1 MALDA
6 LTGHIEDRG
15 LEQEMRSSYLDYAM
29 SVIVGR
35 ALPDV
40 RDGLKPVHRR
50 VLYAMHDI
58 GLQPTRPYRKCAFIV
73 GEVMGKYHPHG
84 DSAIYDTLVR
94 MAQDFSLRYLLVD
107 GQGNFGSIDDD
118 PAAAMRYCVTGDT
131 RVATPRGTVRI
142 DSLAPDAGPESDTE
156 IETQVLDRLGRPVSA
171 SRLFHSG
178 DHPTLR
184 LRTAQGHELTGTH
197 NHPVLCLVDMA
208 GVPLLL
214 WKLLEEIE
222 PGDRVLISRTPH
234 EADRATSEEERR
246 LALLAGALV
255 SEGWVSPQRV
265 GFNDADADFFNE
277 VVAAYDAI
285 VGGPRY
291 VYSRTI
297 ASGSVIHELDV
308 QNLGRFRESPLSEL
322 TGLAREKKVP
332 EFVWRGSAGF
342 KRAFLA
348 ALFTG
353 DGPSS
358 PLPQNTI
365 QVSYSTC
372 SEQLA
377 RDVQLLLLESGVVSR
392 ICRYGKGELEVVV
405 SDRRDARLFAE
416 NVGFLGTKQDE
427 LLGALARIPESSRA
441 LSRDHVPFLADY
453 IRSAAGSTGAAGSW
467 LQRHNIDRVE
477 RWEQGG
483 TAILERIASEEVRSV
498 VSPLTSG
505 DYFYA
510 EVESVVDAGVRAVY
524 SIRVDSDDHSF
535 LTNGFV
541 SHNTEARLGRL
552 ATELLRDIDA
562 DTVDFGPNYDES
574 TQEPQVLPAR
584 FPNLL
589 VNGTSGIA
597 VGMATNIP
605 PHNLR
610 EVAAA
615 VTAYID
621 DPQIDLAGLMQHVKG
636 PDFPGGG
643 IMSREGIRDAY
654 ASGRGSIRVRAR
666 AHVEPLKG
674 GKEAIIVT
682 ELPFMVKKGGEG
694 GLITKIADLARDKK
708 LEGISD
714 LRDESDERS
723 GMRLVIELKR
733 GGPPAKVVL
742 NNLYKKTAMQSTFG
756 ANMVAL
762 VDGVPRTLSLLEL
775 IEHYVEHQRE
785 VVTRRTQYELRRAE
799 ARAHILE
806 GLLVALDNLDAVI
819 KLIRGS
825 SDPDTA
831 RDGLI
836 EKFELSREQ
845 AQAIL
850 DMRLQRLTALEADKV
865 RAEHADL
872 MERIGELRA
881 ILGDEAKVM
890 GLVKDELAE
899 VVESYGDERR
909 TELAHFEGDVG
920 IEDMIADQQM
930 VISLTA
936 SGYVKRLALATYR
949 QQHRGG
955 VGVMGM
961 NMKEDDY
968 IAHLHI
974 SSTHDYLLFF
984 TNRGKVYRLKV
995 YELPEGSRTSK
1006 GSSLRNLLPL
1016 REGEKVMAVIP
1027 TRDFKE
1033 NKYLAFATAKG
1044 LIKKT
1049 EFLAYN
1055 TPIRADGIIAIKIRD
1070 DDELVQ
1076 VRLTS
1081 GEDDILMVSHSG
1093 HAARFS
1099 EELVR
1104 SMGRDTSGIKGMNVA
1119 GAGNRVLAMDVA
1131 RNDTELFVVT
1141 ENGYGKRTPVS
1152 EYPVKGRGTKGV
1164 LTAKLTAKKGGLAGA
1179 LIVGEHQELLFI
1191 SQNGM
1196 VQRTSVGGISQMGRS
1211 TQGVKVM
1218 NIKDDDRVSA
1228 VALVVESEEAP
1239 AVADGPQPE
1248 ELPGGDGASA
1258 DGNSPEG

>member
-1 MALDA
+1 MVLDA
-6 LTGHIEDRG
+6 LTGNIEDRA

-50 VLYAMHDI
+50 VLYSMHDL
-58 GLQPTRPYRKCAFIV
+58 GLQPTRPYRKCAYIV

-107 GQGNFGSIDDD
+107 GQGNFGSIDED
-118 PAAAMRYCVTGDT
+118 PAAAMRY
-131 RVATPRGTVRI
+131 
-142 DSLAPDAGPESDTE
+142 
-156 IETQVLDRLGRPVSA
+156 
-171 SRLFHSG
+171 
-178 DHPTLR
+178 
-184 LRTAQGHELTGTH
+184 
-197 NHPVLCLVDMA
+197 
-208 GVPLLL
+208 
-214 WKLLEEIE
+214 
-222 PGDRVLISRTPH
+222 
-234 EADRATSEEERR
+234 
-246 LALLAGALV
+246 
-255 SEGWVSPQRV
+255 
-265 GFNDADADFFNE
+265 
-277 VVAAYDAI
+277 
-285 VGGPRY
+285 
-291 VYSRTI
+291 
-297 ASGSVIHELDV
+297 
-308 QNLGRFRESPLSEL
+308 
-322 TGLAREKKVP
+322 
-332 EFVWRGSAGF
+332 
-342 KRAFLA
+342 
-348 ALFTG
+348 
-353 DGPSS
+353 
-358 PLPQNTI
+358 
-365 QVSYSTC
+365 
-372 SEQLA
+372 
-377 RDVQLLLLESGVVSR
+377 
-392 ICRYGKGELEVVV
+392 
-405 SDRRDARLFAE
+405 
-416 NVGFLGTKQDE
+416 
-427 LLGALARIPESSRA
+427 
-441 LSRDHVPFLADY
+441 
-453 IRSAAGSTGAAGSW
+453 
-467 LQRHNIDRVE
+467 
-477 RWEQGG
+477 
-483 TAILERIASEEVRSV
+483 
-498 VSPLTSG
+498 
-505 DYFYA
+505 
-510 EVESVVDAGVRAVY
+510 
-524 SIRVDSDDHSF
+524 
-535 LTNGFV
+535 
-541 SHNTEARLGRL
+541 TEARLGRL

-574 TQEPQVLPAR
+574 TSEPLVLPSR

-589 VNGTSGIA
+589 VNGTSEIA

-610 EVAAA
+610 EVAGA

-621 DPQIDLAGLMQHVKG
+621 NPEIDLAGLMEHVKG

-643 IMSREGIRDAY
+643 IMSMEGIREAY

-674 GKEAIIVT
+674 GKEAIVVT
-682 ELPFMVKKGGEG
+682 ELPFMVKKLGDN
-694 GLITKIADLARDKK
+694 GLVAKIAELVREKK
-708 LEGISD
+708 LDGISD
-714 LRDESDERS
+714 IRDETDER

-775 IEHYVEHQRE
+775 IHYYVEHQRE
-785 VVTRRTQYELRRAE
+785 VVTRRTQFELRRAE

-825 SDPDTA
+825 KDPDAA
-831 RDGLI
+831 REGLI

-881 ILGDEAKVM
+881 ILGDEARVM
-890 GLVKDELAE
+890 GLVKDELTE
-899 VVESYGDERR
+899 VVDSYGDERR
-909 TELAHFEGDVG
+909 TEIVHFEGDVG

-936 SGYVKRLALATYR
+936 SGYVKRLPLATYR

-961 NMKEDDY
+961 NLKEDDY

-1016 REGEKVMAVIP
+1016 REGETVMAVIP

-1033 NKYLAFATAKG
+1033 NKYLVFATADG

-1049 EFLAYN
+1049 EFLSYN
-1055 TPIRADGIIAIKIRD
+1055 TPIRADGIIAIKVRD
-1070 DDELVQ
+1070 GDELVQ

-1081 GEDDILMVSHSG
+1081 GEDDILMVSQSG

-1099 EELVR
+1099 EQLVR
-1104 SMGRDTSGIKGMNVA
+1104 PMGRDTSGIKGMNVA
-1119 GAGNRVLAMDVA
+1119 GADNRVLAMDIA

-1141 ENGYGKRTPVS
+1141 ENGYGKRTLVS

-1164 LTAKLTAKKGGLAGA
+1164 LTAKLTEKKGGLAGA
-1179 LIVGEHQELLFI
+1179 LIVGEHQDLLFI

-1196 VQRTSVGGISQMGRS
+1196 VQRTSVSGISKMGRS
-1211 TQGVKVM
+1211 TQGVRVM

-1228 VALVVESEEAP
+1228 VALVVESDDEDGDGNGNGDGNGVSPAEAP
-1239 AVADGPQPE
+1239 TLEEGADV
-1248 ELPGGDGASA
+1248 DGAA
-1258 DGNSPEG
+1258 ANGGVG

>member
-6 LTGHIEDRG
+6 LTGRIEERE
-15 LEQEMRSSYLDYAM
+15 LEKEMRSSYLDYAM

-35 ALPDV
+35 ALPDA

-50 VLYAMHDI
+50 VLYAMHDV
-58 GLQPTRPYRKCAFIV
+58 GLQPTRAYRKCAFIV

-94 MAQDFSLRYLLVD
+94 MAQDFSLRYQLVD

-118 PAAAMRYCVTGDT
+118 PAAAMRYCVSGDT
-131 RVATPRGTVRI
+131 RVATPSGTVRI
-142 DSLAPDAGPESDTE
+142 DSLAPEVEPNSDNDVDLE
-156 IETQVLDRLGRPVSA
+156 VLDRLGRPVKVSK
-171 SRLFHSG
+171 LFHSG
-178 DHPTLR
+178 EHPTLR
-184 LRTAQGHELTGTH
+184 LRTRHGHELTGTH
-197 NHPVLCLVDMA
+197 NHPVLCLVDME

-214 WKLLEEIE
+214 WKLLEEIS
-222 PGDRVLISRTPH
+222 PGDRVLISRTPQGL
-234 EADRATSEEERR
+234 EESSLPLSSSDEQ
-246 LALLAGALV
+246 LALLAGAFV
-255 SEGWVSPQRV
+255 SEGWISSKRA
-265 GFNDADADFFNE
+265 GFNNVDKDFFDS
-277 VVAAYDAI
+277 VLDAYDSV
-285 VGGPRY
+285 VGGARY
-291 VYSRTI
+291 VSARHI
-297 ASGSVIHELDV
+297 ASGSLLHELDI
-308 QNLGRFRESPLSEL
+308 QNLDALRESPLVAIVGKAS
-322 TGLAREKKVP
+322 AKRVP
-332 EFVWRGSAGF
+332 EFVWRSGGAF
-342 KRAFLA
+342 KRAFLRS
-348 ALFTG
+348 LFTG
-353 DGPSS
+353 DGSS
-358 PLPQNTI
+358 SLLPRNSI
-365 QVSYSTC
+365 QVSYSTY

-392 ICRYGKGELEVVV
+392 ICRYETGEFKVVI
-405 SDRRDARLFAE
+405 SNRRDARLFARH
-416 NVGFLGTKQDE
+416 VGFLGAKQAKLAD
-427 LLGALARIPESSRA
+427 ALATIPEASRA
-441 LSRDHVPFLADY
+441 LSHDHVPYVADY
-453 IRSAAGSTGAAGSW
+453 IRGEGGSRWSERDW
-467 LQRHNIDRVE
+467 LRRHNVDRIE

-483 TAILERIASEEVRSV
+483 SAIMERIESAEVRDV
-498 VSPLTSG
+498 VEPLVTG

-510 EVESVVDAGVRAVY
+510 EVESVEDAGVQPVF
-524 SIRVDSDDHSF
+524 SIRVESEDHSF
-535 LTNGFV
+535 LTNSFV
-541 SHNTEARLGRL
+541 SHNTEARLTRL

-574 TQEPQVLPAR
+574 TQEPLVLPAR

-615 VTAYID
+615 VAAYID
-621 DPQIDLAGLMQHVKG
+621 DSEIDLAGLMEHVKG

-654 ASGRGSIRVRAR
+654 ASGRGSIKVRAR

-674 GKEAIIVT
+674 GKEAIVVT
-682 ELPFMVKKGGEG
+682 ELPFTVKKLGDG
-694 GLITKIADLARDKK
+694 GLVTKIADLVRDKK

-714 LRDESDERS
+714 LRDESDGS

-742 NNLYKKTAMQSTFG
+742 NNLYKKTAMQTTFG

-762 VDGVPRTLSLLEL
+762 VDGVPKTLSLREL
-775 IEHYVEHQRE
+775 IHHYVDHQRE

-819 KLIRGS
+819 ALIRGS
-825 SDPDTA
+825 SDPDAA
-831 RDGLI
+831 REGLI
-836 EKFELSREQ
+836 AKFELSREQ

-890 GLVKDELAE
+890 ALVKEELVE
-899 VVESYGDERR
+899 IVESYGDERR

-936 SGYVKRLALATYR
+936 SGYVKRLPLATYR

-974 SSTHDYLLFF
+974 CSTHDYLLFF
-984 TNRGKVYRLKV
+984 TNKGKVYRLKV
-995 YELPEGSRTSK
+995 YELPEGSRTAK
-1006 GSSLRNLLPL
+1006 GSALVNLLPL

-1044 LIKKT
+1044 QFKKT

-1055 TPIRADGIIAIKIRD
+1055 TPIRADGIIAIKVRD
-1070 DDELVQ
+1070 GDELVQ

-1081 GEDDILMVSHSG
+1081 GEDDILMVSKSA
-1093 HAARFS
+1093 HAVRFS
-1099 EELVR
+1099 EGEAR
-1104 SMGRDTSGIKGMNVA
+1104 PMGRDTSGVKGMNVSA
-1119 GAGNRVLAMDVA
+1119 KVGREPNRVLAMDVA
-1131 RNDTELFVVT
+1131 RDDTELFVVT
-1141 ENGYGKRTPVS
+1141 ENGYGKRTS
-1152 EYPVKGRGTKGV
+1152 IAEYPRKGRGTKGV
-1164 LTAKLTAKKGGLAGA
+1164 LTAKLTEKKGGLAGA
-1179 LIVGEHQELLFI
+1179 LIVREHQELLFI
-1191 SQNGM
+1191 SQLGM
-1196 VQRTSVGGISQMGRS
+1196 VQRTSASGISLMGRP

-1218 NIKDDDRVSA
+1218 NIKDDDRISA
-1228 VALVVESEEAP
+1228 VALVVESGESAP
-1239 AVADGPQPE
+1239 TNGDTPQD
-1248 ELPGGDGASA
+1248 EL
-1258 DGNSPEG
+1258 EV

>member
-1 MALDA
+1 MALEA

-15 LEQEMRSSYLDYAM
+15 LEKEMRSSYLDYAM

-118 PAAAMRYCVTGDT
+118 PAAAMRY
-131 RVATPRGTVRI
+131 
-142 DSLAPDAGPESDTE
+142 
-156 IETQVLDRLGRPVSA
+156 
-171 SRLFHSG
+171 
-178 DHPTLR
+178 
-184 LRTAQGHELTGTH
+184 
-197 NHPVLCLVDMA
+197 
-208 GVPLLL
+208 
-214 WKLLEEIE
+214 
-222 PGDRVLISRTPH
+222 
-234 EADRATSEEERR
+234 
-246 LALLAGALV
+246 
-255 SEGWVSPQRV
+255 
-265 GFNDADADFFNE
+265 
-277 VVAAYDAI
+277 
-285 VGGPRY
+285 
-291 VYSRTI
+291 
-297 ASGSVIHELDV
+297 
-308 QNLGRFRESPLSEL
+308 
-322 TGLAREKKVP
+322 
-332 EFVWRGSAGF
+332 
-342 KRAFLA
+342 
-348 ALFTG
+348 
-353 DGPSS
+353 
-358 PLPQNTI
+358 
-365 QVSYSTC
+365 
-372 SEQLA
+372 
-377 RDVQLLLLESGVVSR
+377 
-392 ICRYGKGELEVVV
+392 
-405 SDRRDARLFAE
+405 
-416 NVGFLGTKQDE
+416 
-427 LLGALARIPESSRA
+427 
-441 LSRDHVPFLADY
+441 
-453 IRSAAGSTGAAGSW
+453 
-467 LQRHNIDRVE
+467 
-477 RWEQGG
+477 
-483 TAILERIASEEVRSV
+483 
-498 VSPLTSG
+498 
-505 DYFYA
+505 
-510 EVESVVDAGVRAVY
+510 
-524 SIRVDSDDHSF
+524 
-535 LTNGFV
+535 
-541 SHNTEARLGRL
+541 TEARLGRL

-574 TQEPQVLPAR
+574 TQEPLVLPAR

-615 VTAYID
+615 VNAYID
-621 DPQIDLAGLMQHVKG
+621 DPAIDLEGLMQHVKG

-674 GKEAIIVT
+674 GKEAIVVT
-682 ELPFMVKKGGEG
+682 ELPFTVKKLGDS
-694 GLITKIADLARDKK
+694 GLVTKIADLVREKK
-708 LEGISD
+708 LDGISD
-714 LRDESDERS
+714 LRDETDERS

-742 NNLYKKTAMQSTFG
+742 NNLYKKTAMQTTFG

-762 VDGVPRTLSLLEL
+762 VDGVPKTLSLLEL
-775 IEHYVEHQRE
+775 IHHYVDHQRE

-819 KLIRGS
+819 ALIRGS
-825 SDPDTA
+825 DDPDAA

-836 EKFELSREQ
+836 AEFELTREQ

-881 ILGDEAKVM
+881 ILGDEARVM
-890 GLVKDELAE
+890 RLVKDELAE
-899 VVESYGDERR
+899 VVEAYGDERR
-909 TELAHFEGDVG
+909 TELAVFEGDVG

-936 SGYVKRLALATYR
+936 SGYVKRLPLATYR

-961 NMKEDDY
+961 NLKDDDY

-974 SSTHDYLLFF
+974 SSTHDFLLFF

-995 YELPEGSRTSK
+995 YELPEGSRNAK
-1006 GSSLRNLLPL
+1006 GSSLNNLLPL

-1033 NKYLAFATAKG
+1033 NKYLAFATAQG

-1055 TPIRADGIIAIKIRD
+1055 TPIRADGIIAIKVRD
-1070 DDELVQ
+1070 GDELVQ

-1093 HAARFS
+1093 HASRFS

-1104 SMGRDTSGIKGMNVA
+1104 PMGRDTSGIKGMNVA
-1119 GAGNRVLAMDVA
+1119 AKDNRVLAMDIA

-1152 EYPVKGRGTKGV
+1152 DYPVKGRGTKGV
-1164 LTAKLTAKKGGLAGA
+1164 LTARLTEKKGGLAGA

-1196 VQRTSVGGISQMGRS
+1196 VQRTSVSGISQMGRS

-1228 VALVVESEEAP
+1228 VALVVESDTPEAP
-1239 AVADGPQPE
+1239 PAEVEEPPEVPPAEPQGE
-1248 ELPGGDGASA
+1248 ELPPQDGASA
-1258 DGNSPEG
+1258 DGDGG

>member
-6 LTGHIEDRG
+6 LTGRIEERE
-15 LEQEMRSSYLDYAM
+15 LEKEMRSSYLDYAM

-50 VLYAMHDI
+50 VLYAMHDV
-58 GLQPTRPYRKCAFIV
+58 GLQPTRAYRKCAFIV

-118 PAAAMRYCVTGDT
+118 PAAAMRY
-131 RVATPRGTVRI
+131 
-142 DSLAPDAGPESDTE
+142 
-156 IETQVLDRLGRPVSA
+156 
-171 SRLFHSG
+171 
-178 DHPTLR
+178 
-184 LRTAQGHELTGTH
+184 
-197 NHPVLCLVDMA
+197 
-208 GVPLLL
+208 
-214 WKLLEEIE
+214 
-222 PGDRVLISRTPH
+222 
-234 EADRATSEEERR
+234 
-246 LALLAGALV
+246 
-255 SEGWVSPQRV
+255 
-265 GFNDADADFFNE
+265 
-277 VVAAYDAI
+277 
-285 VGGPRY
+285 
-291 VYSRTI
+291 
-297 ASGSVIHELDV
+297 
-308 QNLGRFRESPLSEL
+308 
-322 TGLAREKKVP
+322 
-332 EFVWRGSAGF
+332 
-342 KRAFLA
+342 
-348 ALFTG
+348 
-353 DGPSS
+353 
-358 PLPQNTI
+358 
-365 QVSYSTC
+365 
-372 SEQLA
+372 
-377 RDVQLLLLESGVVSR
+377 
-392 ICRYGKGELEVVV
+392 
-405 SDRRDARLFAE
+405 
-416 NVGFLGTKQDE
+416 
-427 LLGALARIPESSRA
+427 
-441 LSRDHVPFLADY
+441 
-453 IRSAAGSTGAAGSW
+453 
-467 LQRHNIDRVE
+467 
-477 RWEQGG
+477 
-483 TAILERIASEEVRSV
+483 
-498 VSPLTSG
+498 
-505 DYFYA
+505 
-510 EVESVVDAGVRAVY
+510 
-524 SIRVDSDDHSF
+524 
-535 LTNGFV
+535 
-541 SHNTEARLGRL
+541 TEARLTRL

-574 TQEPQVLPAR
+574 TQEPLVLPAR

-610 EVAAA
+610 EVAGA
-615 VTAYID
+615 
-621 DPQIDLAGLMQHVKG
+621 
-636 PDFPGGG
+636 GGG

-654 ASGRGSIRVRAR
+654 ASGRGSIKVRAR

-674 GKEAIIVT
+674 GKEAIVVT
-682 ELPFMVKKGGEG
+682 ELPFTVKKLGDG
-694 GLITKIADLARDKK
+694 GLVTKIADLVREKK

-714 LRDESDERS
+714 LRDESDGS

-742 NNLYKKTAMQSTFG
+742 NNLYKKTSMQTTFG

-762 VDGVPRTLSLLEL
+762 VDGVPRTLSLREL
-775 IEHYVEHQRE
+775 IHHYVDHQRE

-819 KLIRGS
+819 KLIRAS
-825 SDPDTA
+825 SDPDAA
-831 RDGLI
+831 RDGLMDQ
-836 EKFELSREQ
+836 FELSREQ

-872 MERIGELRA
+872 MERIGELRE

-890 GLVKDELAE
+890 ALVKEELAE
-899 VVESYGDERR
+899 IVEAYGDERR

-936 SGYVKRLALATYR
+936 SGYVKRLPLATYR
-949 QQHRGG
+949 KQHRGG

-961 NMKEDDY
+961 NLKDDDY

-974 SSTHDYLLFF
+974 SSTHDFLLFF

-995 YELPEGSRTSK
+995 YELPEGSRNAK
-1006 GSSLRNLLPL
+1006 GSSLNNLLPL

-1033 NKYLAFATAKG
+1033 NRYLAFATAKG
-1044 LIKKT
+1044 LVKKT

-1055 TPIRADGIIAIKIRD
+1055 TPIRADGIIAIKVRD
-1070 DDELVQ
+1070 GDELVQ

-1093 HAARFS
+1093 HASRFS
-1099 EELVR
+1099 EEHVR
-1104 SMGRDTSGIKGMNVA
+1104 TMGRDTSGVKGMNVS
-1119 GAGNRVLAMDVA
+1119 GKGNRVLAMDIA

-1164 LTAKLTAKKGGLAGA
+1164 LTAKLTEKKGGLAGA
-1179 LIVGEHQELLFI
+1179 LIAGEHQELLFI

-1218 NIKDDDRVSA
+1218 NIKDDDVVSA
-1228 VALVVESEEAP
+1228 VALVVESDSESPTEP
-1239 AVADGPQPE
+1239 EGPPPE
-1248 ELPGGDGASA
+1248 ELPAIEQDSVDGSSA
-1258 DGNSPEG
+1258 DGS

>member
-1 MALDA
+1 MAGYDTLSG
-6 LTGHIEDRG
+6 GHIEDRG

-50 VLYAMHDI
+50 VLYAMHDL
-58 GLQPTRPYRKCAFIV
+58 GMQPTRPYRKCAFIV

-118 PAAAMRYCVTGDT
+118 PAAAMRY
-131 RVATPRGTVRI
+131 
-142 DSLAPDAGPESDTE
+142 
-156 IETQVLDRLGRPVSA
+156 
-171 SRLFHSG
+171 
-178 DHPTLR
+178 
-184 LRTAQGHELTGTH
+184 
-197 NHPVLCLVDMA
+197 
-208 GVPLLL
+208 
-214 WKLLEEIE
+214 
-222 PGDRVLISRTPH
+222 
-234 EADRATSEEERR
+234 
-246 LALLAGALV
+246 
-255 SEGWVSPQRV
+255 
-265 GFNDADADFFNE
+265 
-277 VVAAYDAI
+277 
-285 VGGPRY
+285 
-291 VYSRTI
+291 
-297 ASGSVIHELDV
+297 
-308 QNLGRFRESPLSEL
+308 
-322 TGLAREKKVP
+322 
-332 EFVWRGSAGF
+332 
-342 KRAFLA
+342 
-348 ALFTG
+348 
-353 DGPSS
+353 
-358 PLPQNTI
+358 
-365 QVSYSTC
+365 
-372 SEQLA
+372 
-377 RDVQLLLLESGVVSR
+377 
-392 ICRYGKGELEVVV
+392 
-405 SDRRDARLFAE
+405 
-416 NVGFLGTKQDE
+416 
-427 LLGALARIPESSRA
+427 
-441 LSRDHVPFLADY
+441 
-453 IRSAAGSTGAAGSW
+453 
-467 LQRHNIDRVE
+467 
-477 RWEQGG
+477 
-483 TAILERIASEEVRSV
+483 
-498 VSPLTSG
+498 
-505 DYFYA
+505 
-510 EVESVVDAGVRAVY
+510 
-524 SIRVDSDDHSF
+524 
-535 LTNGFV
+535 
-541 SHNTEARLGRL
+541 TEARLGRL
-552 ATELLRDIDA
+552 ATEMLRDIDA

-574 TQEPQVLPAR
+574 TQEPLVLPAR

-610 EVAAA
+610 EVSGA
-615 VTAYID
+615 VMAYID
-621 DPQIDLAGLMQHVKG
+621 DPTIDLPGLMEHIKG

-643 IMSREGIRDAY
+643 MMSREGIRDAY
-654 ASGRGSIRVRAR
+654 ETGRGSIRVRAR

-674 GKEAIIVT
+674 GREAIIVT

-708 LEGISD
+708 IEGISD

-742 NNLYKKTAMQSTFG
+742 NNLYKKTSMQSTFG

-762 VDGVPRTLSLLEL
+762 VDGVPKTLGLHKL
-775 IEHYVEHQRE
+775 IEHYVDHQRE

-819 KLIRGS
+819 KLIRAS
-825 SDPDTA
+825 PDPDAA

-836 EKFELSREQ
+836 ENFELSREQ

-872 MERIGELRA
+872 MERIGELRE
-881 ILGDEAKVM
+881 ILGDESRVM
-890 GLVKDELAE
+890 GLVKEELAE
-899 VVESYGDERR
+899 IVESYGDERR
-909 TELAHFEGDVG
+909 TELVHFEGDVG

-936 SGYVKRLALATYR
+936 SGYVKRLPLATYR

-961 NMKEDDY
+961 NLKEDDY

-995 YELPEGSRTSK
+995 YELPEGSRTAK

-1016 REGEKVMAVIP
+1016 REGESVMAVIP

-1033 NKYLAFATAKG
+1033 NRYLVFATADG
-1044 LIKKT
+1044 LVKKT

-1055 TPIRADGIIAIKIRD
+1055 TPIRADGIIAIKVRD
-1070 DDELVQ
+1070 GDELVQ

-1099 EELVR
+1099 EQLVR
-1104 SMGRDTSGIKGMNVA
+1104 PMGRDTTGIKGMNV
-1119 GAGNRVLAMDVA
+1119 GGKDNRVLAMDIA

-1141 ENGYGKRTPVS
+1141 ENGYGKRTLVS
-1152 EYPVKGRGTKGV
+1152 DYPIKGRGTKGV
-1164 LTAKLTAKKGGLAGA
+1164 LTIRITEKKGGLAGA
-1179 LIVGEHQELLFI
+1179 LIVNPHQDLLFI

-1196 VQRTSVGGISQMGRS
+1196 VQRTGVEGISQMGRS

-1228 VALVVESEEAP
+1228 VALVVESEEAEP
-1239 AVADGPQPE
+1239 AVAED
-1248 ELPGGDGASA
+1248 LPGPVDLDVDVEALSDDGAGS
-1258 DGNSPEG
+1258 DEGDE